1 MAAISPLSAFSSSI
15 HKATMVEEWAQ
26 PIEFKDFRNGQE
38 FIAEEMSGHSIHGH
52 IAIVQGCRIFLKYR
66 HGMKEIGGDHY
77 WTGGGVYYE
86 GMINGI
92 YRLRLRAQRYVGSYD
107 HPGLDTYHSVERIE
121 RDRFAE
127 KLKQEAKETP
137 KDKKPKVDINVL
149 SKNSFIKVN
158 QNN

>member
-15 HKATMVEEWAQ
+15 HQATMVEEWAQ

-38 FIAEEMSGHSIHGH
+38 FIAEEDGGRIHGH

-77 WTGGGVYYE
+77 WTSGGVYYE
-86 GMINGI
+86 GMIYGI
-92 YRLRLRAQRYVGSYD
+92 CGLKLKRHRYVSAYD
-107 HPGLDTYHSVERIE
+107 HHMGVTGLYMYMERME
-121 RDRFAE
+121 REVSE
-127 KLKQEAKETP
+127 KAKTEKT
-137 KDKKPKVDINVL
+137 KEEKPKVDINVL
-149 SKNSFIKVN
+149 SSNSFIKVN